1 MTNTTMH
8 SIAIRQID
16 DALKRRLRRD
26 AAREG
31 CSMEEYARRILRA
44 GLASTTDQPS
54 AAVALEHLVHRI
66 RARFMAAG
74 PTDLPQVARHPARP
88 PVTF

>member
-1 MTNTTMH
+1 MTDKTMH

-16 DALKRRLRRD
+16 EVLKRRLRQA

-31 CSMEEYARRILRA
+31 CSMEEQARRILRA
-44 GLASTTDQPS
+44 GLMAPAGKAPPTRGT
-54 AAVALEHLVHRI
+54 EHLVHRI
-66 RARFMAAG
+66 RARFLATGQADM
-74 PTDLPQVARHPARP
+74 PVVERHMPRP